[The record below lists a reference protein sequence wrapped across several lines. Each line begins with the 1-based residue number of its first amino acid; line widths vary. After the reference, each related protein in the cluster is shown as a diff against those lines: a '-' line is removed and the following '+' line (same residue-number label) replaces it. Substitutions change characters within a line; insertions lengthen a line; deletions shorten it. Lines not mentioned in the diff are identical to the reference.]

1 MAEIL
6 GKEIELGVAVEA
18 TRGSAES
25 AAAKWVRNVDA
36 NVVERAVHA
45 NDDTSRGVFEDGE
58 GRRVVQKH
66 IEGDVSGIVH
76 ADAIG
81 YFLGNVYG
89 KVTSTLVAGSVYSHL
104 FELKQSA
111 THQSLSLFAKDGS
124 VQQQVFN
131 NCMINSYELNVALD
145 DYVRNSISFMG
156 SEAASNSDTPSY
168 DTEYD
173 FIARDVTVKLA
184 DTEAGLSGA
193 TASKAK
199 EATVTFTTDVIR
211 DHVVGSY
218 TPDDNYNSRLGIEGS
233 MTLNYVDNTF
243 KDLFLGDDAK
253 YMSITITGA
262 ADIGGGENPE
272 IEIVLNKV
280 QVTDWN
286 RSGGKDELV
295 TQEVSF
301 KAYYNE
307 TDGEASKV
315 TLNNLTSAYANV
327 PTS

>member
-1 MAEIL
+1 MEIL

-18 TRGSAES
+18 TRGTAE
-25 AAAKWVRNVDA
+25 ATAAKWVRNVDA
-36 NVVERAVHA
+36 NVVEKATHA

-66 IEGDVSGIVH
+66 IEGDISSIIH
-76 ADAIG
+76 ADALG
-81 YFLGNVYG
+81 YLLGNVYG

-111 THQSLSLFAKDGS
+111 THQSLSLFAKDGG

-131 NCMINSYELNVALD
+131 NCMINTLEMNVALD
-145 DYVRNSISFMG
+145 DYVRTSVSFTG
-156 SEAASNSDTPSY
+156 SSAATNSDTPSY

-173 FIARDVTVKLA
+173 FIARDVVVKVA

-193 TASKAK
+193 SALDAK
-199 EATVTFTTDVIR
+199 EVSVTFDQGIIR
-211 DHVVGSY
+211 DHVTGSY
-218 TPDDNYNSRLGIEGS
+218 TPNDNYNSKLGIEGS
-233 MTLNYVDNTF
+233 MTLNFTDSTF
-243 KDLFLGDDAK
+243 KDLYLGDDDK
-253 YMSITITGA
+253 YMSITITGE
-262 ADIGGGENPE
+262 ADLGGGNNPSVE
-272 IEIVLNKV
+272 VVLNKV

-295 TQEVSF
+295 TQDVSF
-301 KAYYNE
+301 KAFYNE
-307 TDGEASKV
+307 TDGEQSKT
-315 TLNNLTSAYANV
+315 TLQNLTTAYTNV